1 MVDGKAGR
9 GPRTACRSLSI
20 PGGGSPLM
28 PSPNQG
34 AERRAERRAQ
44 NTGSRWAVRALV
56 VGGLAGAAWLLTGT
70 AAHAADHGG
79 GPAGSP
85 DGSASHRV
93 APVSGGES
101 TVRELLEAAVQ
112 PLEFRYTS
120 QCHRRVV
127 TSILATAERV
137 LSGPVELPAEVIYD
151 GIAIDAYPY
160 GAEPHRKPAPS
171 RTSGGSADDRKRHRP
186 AAHAADPVT
195 APETRQPDAEL
206 PLSDATEP
214 AAVSPVAM
222 SPVAM
227 SPVVGSPVAVSSVAG
242 PSAAGGAQ
250 AAPTSASTSTKAS
263 RDTAGHTP
271 ARYAK
276 AQSRSS
282 VHRRVPAA
290 RPASPKTDREDAPVQ
305 NGPEPARMNLGTVS
319 GIPANGSGSS
329 PEVGPVAVL
338 PPRVGNGAVD
348 NHRFPFA
355 TDVVARRNDA
365 VAPDVF
371 PD

>member
-1 MVDGKAGR
+1 M
-9 GPRTACRSLSI
+9 
-20 PGGGSPLM
+20 
-28 PSPNQG
+28 
-34 AERRAERRAQ
+34 
-44 NTGSRWAVRALV
+44 RALV

-70 AAHAADHGG
+70 AAHAADHDG

-112 PLEFRYTS
+112 PLEFGYTS

-195 APETRQPDAEL
+195 APATRQPDAEL

-214 AAVSPVAM
+214 AAVSP
-222 SPVAM
+222 
-227 SPVVGSPVAVSSVAG
+227 AVG
-242 PSAAGGAQ
+242 PSTAGGAQ

-271 ARYAK
+271 ARHAK

-290 RPASPKTDREDAPVQ
+290 RPASPKTVREEAPVQ